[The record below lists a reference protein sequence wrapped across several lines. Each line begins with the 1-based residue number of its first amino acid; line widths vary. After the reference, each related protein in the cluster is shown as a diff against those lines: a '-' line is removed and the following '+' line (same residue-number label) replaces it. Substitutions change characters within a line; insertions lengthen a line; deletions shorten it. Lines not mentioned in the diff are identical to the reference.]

1 MERRPAWHARICIF
15 TRIGVFRLLGTVF
28 GTTGGLISWSYQ
40 RERSRLRR
48 ADFNDVIAILA
59 IILYDLGKMRK
70 YLTEMIVHAC

>member
-1 MERRPAWHARICIF
+1 MHIF

-48 ADFNDVIAILA
+48 GDSNDVIAILA
-59 IILYDLGKMRK
+59 IILYDLGKIRK
-70 YLTEMIVHAC
+70 YLTEMIVHTC